1 LGISSAAG
9 GATTMSLLPVSTP
22 GVEDAISSCEA
33 IVCSGGASASGT
45 GTATPTV
52 GGATGCVTA
61 TCGGGSF
68 WVSGGGAASGK
79 VTMQDFHFVTRV
91 NKASPLLFLSCA
103 TGKHIKEAILT
114 ARKAGKDQQE
124 FLVFKFS
131 DVLISSYQIGG
142 AEAADI
148 PMDQVSF
155 NFGRVDFEYRAQKP
169 DGSLASPVKAG
180 WDVKKSRQV

>member
-1 LGISSAAG
+1 MAKIDLFLKMDGILGESADLKHKGEIDLQSFSWGETNQAG
-9 GATTMSLLPVSTP
+9 PA
-22 GVEDAISSCEA
+22 
-33 IVCSGGASASGT
+33 
-45 GTATPTV
+45 
-52 GGATGCVTA
+52 
-61 TCGGGSF
+61 
-68 WVSGGGAASGK
+68 SGGGAASGK